1 MIVEPVWTVKGWL
14 RVRKQ
19 VDGANNAD
27 QRHLSLSP
35 LLSTRVSPPPPLQTN
50 LQTRNI
56 QPADNY
62 YLQEVRNSGGE
73 EVRSGLLLLLLSSL
87 LQGPGRGRETMIM
100 M

>member
-27 QRHLSLSP
+27 QRHLSLSSP
-35 LLSTRVSPPPPLQTN
+35 LESHPPPLQTN